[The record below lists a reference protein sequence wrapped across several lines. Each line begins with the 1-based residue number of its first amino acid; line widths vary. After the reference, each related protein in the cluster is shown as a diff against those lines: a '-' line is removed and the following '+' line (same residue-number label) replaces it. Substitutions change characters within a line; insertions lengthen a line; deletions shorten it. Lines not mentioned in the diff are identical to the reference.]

1 MARLLPVISRIRGV
15 VLSLK
20 PPVAVVDV
28 QGVGFRVSCSQAALD
43 TLTLGRP
50 CDLHTHLI
58 VREDELALYGF
69 ADEEEVELF
78 ALLLGVQGV
87 GARTA
92 LALLSRLPAESLRQA
107 IANQQVETLARAPG
121 VGKKTAEKIIFALRG
136 KLSGADALPSG
147 GPLSAADA
155 EVIAALTALGYS
167 VAEAQQAL
175 ASLPRDAQ
183 LDLEEKI
190 RRALAYFG

>member
-1 MARLLPVISRIRGV
+1 MISRIRGV

-69 ADEEEVELF
+69 ATEDEVELF
-78 ALLLGVQGV
+78 SLLLSVQGI

-92 LALLSRLPAESLRQA
+92 LAVLSKLPPEALRQA
-107 IANQQVETLARAPG
+107 IANQQVETLARTPG

-136 KLSGADALPSG
+136 KLGGLDALPAG
-147 GPLSAADA
+147 APLSAVDT

-175 ASLPRDAQ
+175 ASLPRDAP
-183 LDLEEKI
+183 LDLEEKL

>member
-1 MARLLPVISRIRGV
+1 MAT
-15 VLSLK
+15 
-20 PPVAVVDV
+20 VDV
-28 QGVGFRVSCSQAALD
+28 QGVGFRVLCSQAALD
-43 TLTLGRP
+43 GLTLGRP

-69 ADEEEVELF
+69 ASEEEVEWF
-78 ALLLGVQGV
+78 SLLLSVPGV

-92 LALLSRLPAESLRQA
+92 LALLSKLPSDALRQA

-136 KLSGADALPSG
+136 KLGGLDALPPAGAS
-147 GPLSAADA
+147 LSAMDA

-183 LDLEEKI
+183 LGLEEKI

>member
-1 MARLLPVISRIRGV
+1 M
-15 VLSLK
+15 LSLK
-20 PPVAVVDV
+20 PPIAIVDV
-28 QGVGFRVSCSQAALD
+28 QGVGFRVLCSQAALD
-43 TLTLGRP
+43 GLTLGRP
-50 CDLHTHLI
+50 CDLHTRLI

-69 ADEEEVELF
+69 AGEEEVEWF
-78 ALLLGVQGV
+78 SLLLGVQGV

-92 LALLSRLPAESLRQA
+92 LALLSKLPPDALRQA

-121 VGKKTAEKIIFALRG
+121 VGKKTAEKIIFALRS
-136 KLSGADALPSG
+136 KLGELDALPAG
-147 GPLSAADA
+147 APLSAMDA

>member
-1 MARLLPVISRIRGV
+1 M
-15 VLSLK
+15 SLK

-43 TLTLGRP
+43 ALTLGRP

-136 KLSGADALPSG
+136 KLSGADAPSAG
-147 GPLSAADA
+147 APLSAADA

-167 VAEAQQAL
+167 VAEAQHAL

>member
-1 MARLLPVISRIRGV
+1 VISRIRGV

-20 PPVAVVDV
+20 PPLAVVDV

-43 TLTLGRP
+43 ALTLGRP

-69 ADEEEVELF
+69 ASEEEVELF
-78 ALLLGVQGV
+78 SLLLSVQGV

-92 LALLSRLPAESLRQA
+92 LAVLSKLPPEALRQA

-136 KLSGADALPSG
+136 KLGGLDALPAG
-147 GPLSAADA
+147 VPLSAVDA

>member
-1 MARLLPVISRIRGV
+1 MISRIRGI
-15 VLSLK
+15 VLSIK
-20 PPVAVVDV
+20 PPVVVVDV

-43 TLTLGRP
+43 TLTLGRA

-58 VREDELALYGF
+58 VRQDELALYGF
-69 ADEEEVELF
+69 LSEEEVELF
-78 ALLLGVQGV
+78 SVLLGVQGV

-92 LALLSRLPAESLRQA
+92 LALLSKFPPEALRQA
-107 IANQQVETLARAPG
+107 IAEQQVETLARAPG

-136 KLSGADALPSG
+136 KLGGSDASSAA
-147 GPLSAADA
+147 GPLSAADI
-155 EVIAALTALGYS
+155 EVISALTALGYS

-175 ASLPRDAQ
+175 ASLPRDTQ